1 MPTYKK
7 TAVTLFGLI
16 AAYSSTSLAALAT
29 SGQLVIIN
37 GLASANDKG
46 PGVTSSAVTVV
57 VKDAAGTPVTCSTT
71 TSLAYGG
78 SVVVNWNGSLSAS
91 TPTACK
97 SIGSVKI
104 TPVANAGTG
113 KVVWDSSAI
122 TPASSATGVT
132 LVPPTNNFQTI
143 GIMVTGKSGVTQLA
157 TSASPAAAAW
167 TSDLQLDSLLPTLDS
182 VGNVTTTGI
191 PGFIS
196 LQGFSAAQEVRKL
209 GIDTEDQSH
218 EE

>member
-1 MPTYKK
+1 MRHQVK
-7 TAVTLFGLI
+7 
-16 AAYSSTSLAALAT
+16 
-29 SGQLVIIN
+29 LVIIN
-37 GLASANDKG
+37 GLASANGAG

-78 SVVVNWNGSLSAS
+78 SVVVNWNGALSAS

-97 SIGSVKI
+97 SIGSVTV
-104 TPVANAGTG
+104 TPVANVGTG
-113 KVVWDSSAI
+113 KVIWNTTAI
-122 TPASSATGVT
+122 APSASSAAIT
-132 LVPPTNNFQTI
+132 LKPPTNQYQTI
-143 GIMVTGKSGVTQLA
+143 GFLITGVNA
-157 TSASPAAAAW
+157 TTKLGDSASPAASAW
-167 TSDLQLDSLLPTLDS
+167 TADLQLDSVLPVLDA

-196 LQGFSAAQEVRKL
+196 LQGFSAVQELKKL
-209 GIDTEDQSH
+209 GLETTDKSI